1 MPRASLTESYRTGQQ
16 VDQFASLTLKTG
28 EFARLLIPGNRDD
41 VWYEWVHAFRAPYFD
56 DETGKPAMEQKK
68 RKDGSVYKEV
78 YATSFVGGQICLGD
92 PSVIEGSGNG
102 LDPARCPA
110 CASAA
115 KGTRGMAPDRR
126 WAVPVIRYKCV
137 SRGSTE
143 LQTPPT
149 AEILVW
155 SMTQKQFNSLLDVRP
170 EIRNLFDLPPDQD
183 FEWRIADVVVW
194 CEDENFKRHLFKSPL
209 RPAYGKNAP
218 QGGKVAELVRDLW
231 GTVANRPTD
240 AQLRAA
246 CGREPD
252 REFMT
257 TDVETVEAAWRKV
270 DRYEAGDQV
279 VDPIGSGPVS
289 GNDAKSLDEDL
300 TGLLEDHPGGLA
312 EFAAKPAAVDDPFAE
327 DAAPAPAAAS
337 VDDPFAE
344 APAQAATGQPGA
356 QQDAADPFG
365 DPVPAAAGASPKA
378 TQSFEDLMKI
388 ED

>member
-1 MPRASLTESYRTGQQ
+1 MPRASLDENFRTGQQ

-28 EFARLLIPGNRDD
+28 EFARLLIPGNKDD

-56 DETGKPAMEQKK
+56 EDSGRPAMEDKK
-68 RKDGSVYKEV
+68 RKDGSVYKQV
-78 YATSFVGGQICLGD
+78 YATTFVGGQICLGD

-155 SMTQKQFNSLLDVRP
+155 SMTQRQFNALLDVRP
-170 EIRNLFDLPPDQD
+170 EIRNLFDLPADQD

-194 CEDENFKRHLFKSPL
+194 CEDENFKRFLFKAPL

-218 QGGKVAELVRDLW
+218 QGAKVAELVRDLW

-240 AQLRAA
+240 EQLRAA
-246 CGREPD
+246 CGKAPD

-257 TDVETVEAAWRKV
+257 TDVETVEMAWRKV
-270 DRYEAGDQV
+270 DRFESGAP
-279 VDPIGSGPVS
+279 VDNGPVS
-289 GNDAKSLDEDL
+289 GGGDKPLDEQL
-300 TGLLEDHPGGLA
+300 SGLLGDDPLADHPGGLE
-312 EFAAKPAAVDDPFAE
+312 EFAPKGDEAAAPDVDDIFSDGPAAGAAQESAVDPLAE
-327 DAAPAPAAAS
+327 DVPVPAGAAAS
-337 VDDPFAE
+337 NGKGSV
-344 APAQAATGQPGA
+344 
-356 QQDAADPFG
+356 
-365 DPVPAAAGASPKA
+365 
-378 TQSFEDLMKI
+378 QSFTDILA
-388 ED
+388 D